1 MPHRMEKLKRP
12 KKNLSSV
19 TSAELHA
26 GLNPQCLHVQGQQ

>member
-12 KKNLSSV
+12 KNLSSV